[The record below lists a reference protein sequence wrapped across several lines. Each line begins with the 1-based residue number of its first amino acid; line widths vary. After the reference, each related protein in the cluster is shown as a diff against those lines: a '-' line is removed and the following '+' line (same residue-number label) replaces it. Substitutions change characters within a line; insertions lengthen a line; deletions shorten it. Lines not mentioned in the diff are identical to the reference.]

1 MQTYKEEQ
9 RETRKISSMNNT
21 LKIEE
26 NNRRKKLEISS
37 GNLEMSKEHFDQRWA
52 Q

>member
-26 NNRRKKLEISS
+26 NNRRRKTRDLFRKL
-37 GNLEMSKEHFDQRWA
+37 GNVKGTF
-52 Q
+52 